1 MRTTLTI
8 IFMFL
13 FFSVFA
19 QDGKNFIDQN
29 YIEVTGK
36 GEMEISPDKI
46 YIQIIINESDNKGKE
61 SVEMLEKKM
70 LAKLQTIGVDL
81 KKDFS
86 VKDINSNFKNYW
98 LKKTD
103 IFTSKEYQLI
113 VHTAPVAGRVF
124 RELEALGISNIS
136 ITNVDHSEIEKFK
149 KEVKIKAIKDAQDKA
164 ISLATAI
171 GQTAGRAL
179 YVRENE
185 SFYPMM
191 AKANGPIMIRGVASM
206 DESYSEPDIEFEKIK
221 IEYSVQVNFELK

>member
-1 MRTTLTI
+1 MRTSLTI
-8 IFMFL
+8 LFMFL

-19 QDGKNFIDQN
+19 QDNKNFIDQN

-36 GEMEISPDKI
+36 GEMEITPDEI
-46 YIQIIINESDNKGKE
+46 YIQIVINESDNKGKE
-61 SVEMLEKKM
+61 SLEMLEKKM
-70 LAKLQTIGVDL
+70 LAKLQSIGIDL

-86 VKDINSNFKNYW
+86 VKDINSNFKNYL

-113 VHTAPVAGRVF
+113 VHTAPVAGRVY
-124 RELEALGISNIS
+124 RELETLGISNLSIS
-136 ITNVDHSEIEKFK
+136 NVDHSEIEKFR

-164 ISLATAI
+164 TSLATAI

-179 YVRENE
+179 YIRENE

-191 AKANGPIMIRGVASM
+191 AKTNMMMVRGAAL
-206 DESYSEPDIEFEKIK
+206 DESYSEPDIEFEKIR

>member
-1 MRTTLTI
+1 MRTSLTI
-8 IFMFL
+8 LFMFL

-19 QDGKNFIDQN
+19 QDNKNFIDQN

-36 GEMEISPDKI
+36 GEMEITPDEI
-46 YIQIIINESDNKGKE
+46 YIQIVINESDNKGKE
-61 SVEMLEKKM
+61 SLEMLEKKM
-70 LAKLQTIGVDL
+70 LAKLQVIGIDL

-86 VKDINSNFKNYW
+86 VKDINSNFKNYL

-113 VHTAPVAGRVF
+113 VHTAPVAGRVY
-124 RELEALGISNIS
+124 RELEALGISNLSIS
-136 ITNVDHSEIEKFK
+136 NVDHSEIEKFR

-164 ISLATAI
+164 TSLATAI

-179 YVRENE
+179 YIRENE

-191 AKANGPIMIRGVASM
+191 AKTNMMMVRGAAL
-206 DESYSEPDIEFEKIK
+206 DESYSEPDIEFEKIR

>member
-1 MRTTLTI
+1 MRTSLTI
-8 IFMFL
+8 LFMFL

-19 QDGKNFIDQN
+19 QGNKNFIDQN

-36 GEMEISPDKI
+36 GEMEITPDEI
-46 YIQIIINESDNKGKE
+46 YIQIVINESDNKGKE
-61 SVEMLEKKM
+61 TLEMLEKKM
-70 LAKLQTIGVDL
+70 LAKLQAIGIDL
-81 KKDFS
+81 KKDFA
-86 VKDINSNFKNYW
+86 VKDINSNFKNYL

-113 VHTAPVAGRVF
+113 VHTAPVAGRVY
-124 RELEALGISNIS
+124 RELEALGISNLSIS
-136 ITNVDHSEIEKFK
+136 NVDHSEIEKFR

-179 YVRENE
+179 YIRENE

-191 AKANGPIMIRGVASM
+191 MAKTNVMMVRGAAL
-206 DESYSEPDIEFEKIK
+206 DESYSEPDIEFEKIR

>member
-1 MRTTLTI
+1 MRTSLTI
-8 IFMFL
+8 LFMFL

-19 QDGKNFIDQN
+19 QDNKNFIDQN

-36 GEMEISPDKI
+36 GEMEITPDEI
-46 YIQIIINESDNKGKE
+46 YIQIVINESDNKGKE
-61 SVEMLEKKM
+61 SLEMLEKKM
-70 LAKLQTIGVDL
+70 LAKLQTIGIDL

-86 VKDINSNFKNYW
+86 VKDINSNFKNYL

-113 VHTAPVAGRVF
+113 VHTAPVAGRVY
-124 RELEALGISNIS
+124 RELEALGISNLSIS
-136 ITNVDHSEIEKFK
+136 NVDHSEIEKFR

-164 ISLATAI
+164 TSLATAI

-179 YVRENE
+179 YIRENE

-191 AKANGPIMIRGVASM
+191 AKTNMMMVRGAAL
-206 DESYSEPDIEFEKIK
+206 DESYSEPDIEFEKIR

>member
-1 MRTTLTI
+1 MRTSLTI
-8 IFMFL
+8 LFMFL

-19 QDGKNFIDQN
+19 QDNKNFIDQN

-36 GEMEISPDKI
+36 GEMEITPDEI
-46 YIQIIINESDNKGKE
+46 YIQIVINESDNKGKE
-61 SVEMLEKKM
+61 SLEMLEKKM
-70 LAKLQTIGVDL
+70 LAKLQTIGIDL

-86 VKDINSNFKNYW
+86 VKDINSNFKNYL

-113 VHTAPVAGRVF
+113 VHTAPVAGRVY
-124 RELEALGISNIS
+124 RELEALGISNLSIS
-136 ITNVDHSEIEKFK
+136 NDDHSEIEKFR

-164 ISLATAI
+164 TSLATAI

-179 YVRENE
+179 YIRENE
-185 SFYPMM
+185 SFFPMM
-191 AKANGPIMIRGVASM
+191 AKTNMMMVRGAAL

>member
-1 MRTTLTI
+1 
-8 IFMFL
+8 
-13 FFSVFA
+13 VFA
-19 QDGKNFIDQN
+19 QDNKNFIDQN

-36 GEMEISPDKI
+36 GEMEITPDEI
-46 YIQIIINESDNKGKE
+46 YIQIVINESDNKGKE
-61 SVEMLEKKM
+61 SLEMLEKKM
-70 LAKLQTIGVDL
+70 LAKLQTIGIDL

-86 VKDINSNFKNYW
+86 VKDINSNFKNYL

-113 VHTAPVAGRVF
+113 VHTAPVAGRVY
-124 RELEALGISNIS
+124 RELEALGISNLSIS
-136 ITNVDHSEIEKFK
+136 NVDHSEIEKFR

-164 ISLATAI
+164 TSLATAI

-179 YVRENE
+179 YIRENE

-191 AKANGPIMIRGVASM
+191 AKTNMMMVRGAAL
-206 DESYSEPDIEFEKIK
+206 DESYSEPDIEFEKIR

>member
-1 MRTTLTI
+1 MRTSLTI
-8 IFMFL
+8 LFMFL

-19 QDGKNFIDQN
+19 QDNKNFIDQN

-36 GEMEISPDKI
+36 GEMEITPDEI
-46 YIQIIINESDNKGKE
+46 YIQIVINESDNKGKE
-61 SVEMLEKKM
+61 SLEMLEKKM
-70 LAKLQTIGVDL
+70 LAKLQTIGIDL

-86 VKDINSNFKNYW
+86 VKDINSNFKNYL

-113 VHTAPVAGRVF
+113 VHTAPVAGRVY
-124 RELEALGISNIS
+124 RELEALGISNLSIS
-136 ITNVDHSEIEKFK
+136 NVDHSEIEKFR

-164 ISLATAI
+164 TSLATAI

-179 YVRENE
+179 YIRENE
-185 SFYPMM
+185 SFFPMM
-191 AKANGPIMIRGVASM
+191 AKTNMMMVRGAAL
-206 DESYSEPDIEFEKIK
+206 DESYSEPDIEFEKIR